1 VRSFC
6 GPRGRLALCAT
17 ALAFALAGPALSADP
32 ASGVGRI
39 ENTNTG
45 GGCTAA
51 LIAPDLVVTA
61 AHCGG
66 RGDTPSGIVFRP
78 GDGRPGTY
86 PVARVVR
93 HPLYDRESPRV
104 EWRLRFDLAVAV
116 LETPVPGDRAIP
128 FPTGDDAR
136 VGETLHFYS
145 WREGPRP
152 RQRPCPTIDGIPGL
166 VTLGCLVKGGESGSP
181 VLRATDGGL
190 EIVAVISSRGRILDQ
205 PVAQASDVRLRL
217 PPILDIL
224 GRDRP

>member
-1 VRSFC
+1 MA
-6 GPRGRLALCAT
+6 ALW
-17 ALAFALAGPALSADP
+17 LSGSAFAADQT
-32 ASGVGRI
+32 SGVGRI

-66 RGDTPSGIVFRP
+66 RGEHPSGIVFRP

-86 PVARVVR
+86 PVTRVVR
-93 HPLYDRESPRV
+93 HPLYDRQSPRV

-116 LETPVPGDRAIP
+116 LEAPVPEDRAKP

-136 VGETLHFYS
+136 VGEVLHVYS

-152 RQRPCPTIDGIPGL
+152 RQRPCPTLEGIAGL
-166 VTLGCLVKGGESGSP
+166 VTLGCRVQGGESGSP
-181 VLRATDGGL
+181 VLRITEDGL
-190 EIVAVISSRGRILDQ
+190 EIVAVISSRGRILAQ